1 MFDVV
6 VVGAGPVGLYTAH
19 LCEDMGYKVL
29 VLEKNKEV
37 GKPLRCSGLISRNI
51 EKFFPDINGWEVIE
65 NKIDSAI
72 LHSKRSELVLKK
84 AKAAYVINR
93 VLFDKKISEMVRSE
107 ISFNCKAQK
116 LRISDGHAAIDTNK
130 GAVKCEMA
138 AACDGPGSVFRKNG
152 VAVKGLIAVV
162 KKSDSSSHV
171 DLYFDKKMLNDG
183 FFWKIPRGKTTEY
196 GAWGMNAKFSDIEK
210 FFGIKAYEKFA
221 GLIPIGA
228 VRKSYA
234 ERLLMVGSAAGQVK
248 PWSGGGVV
256 YGLTCAQIAAKTI
269 EKAFRFNDFS
279 ESVFAGYENEW
290 KKKIGKQI
298 KLGILFRKFL
308 KNSNDFHL
316 DLALRAGKFF
326 SYNWMDMDF
335 IL

>member
-6 VVGAGPVGLYTAH
+6 VIGAGPVGLYTAH

-51 EKFFPDINGWEVIE
+51 EKFFPDIRGWGVIE
-65 NKIDSAI
+65 NKIESAI

-116 LRISDGHAAIDTNK
+116 LRIGDGHAAIDTDK

-138 AACDGPGSVFRKNG
+138 AVCDGPNSMFRKG
-152 VAVKGLIAVV
+152 RTVKGLMAIVNRR
-162 KKSDSSSHV
+162 DTSSHV

-196 GAWGMNAKFSDIEK
+196 GAWGRDAKFSDIEN
-210 FFGIKAYEKFA
+210 FFGIRAYEKFA

-234 ERLLMVGSAAGQVK
+234 ARLLMIGSAAGQVK

-256 YGLTCAQIAAKTI
+256 YGLTCARIAAKTI

-279 ESVFAGYENEW
+279 EVTLAGYEKGW
-290 KKKIGKQI
+290 KEKIGKQM
-298 KLGILFRKFL
+298 KLGLLFRKFL
-308 KNSNDFHL
+308 KNSNDLQL

-335 IL
+335 IT